1 MGTVY
6 TNFEQAR
13 IERESS
19 KIISDLVSM
28 GGVDWA
34 INTITQIPSF
44 NDSYQEKLRI
54 SLKEKLTQLN
64 RHILST
70 ISIHFVIDSIYS
82 IKL

>member
-34 INTITQIPSF
+34 VNTITQIPSF
-44 NDSYQEKLRI
+44 SDNYQEKLRL
-54 SLKEKLTQLN
+54 SLKNKLAELSE
-64 RHILST
+64 HIL
-70 ISIHFVIDSIYS
+70 
-82 IKL
+82 

>member
-19 KIISDLVSM
+19 KIVSDLVTM

-34 INTITQIPSF
+34 VNTITQIPSF
-44 NDSYQEKLRI
+44 SDNYQEKLRL
-54 SLKEKLTQLN
+54 SLKSKLAELSE
-64 RHILST
+64 HIL
-70 ISIHFVIDSIYS
+70 
-82 IKL
+82 

>member
-19 KIISDLVSM
+19 KIIADLVSM

-44 NDSYQEKLRI
+44 SDSYQEKLRL
-54 SLKEKLTQLN
+54 SLKEKLCDLN
-64 RHILST
+64 SHIL
-70 ISIHFVIDSIYS
+70 
-82 IKL
+82 

>member
-13 IERESS
+13 IERETT
-19 KIISDLVSM
+19 KIVSGLVSI

-44 NDSYQEKLRI
+44 KDTYQEQLRI
-54 SLKEKLTQLN
+54 ALKEKL
-64 RHILST
+64 
-70 ISIHFVIDSIYS
+70 
-82 IKL
+82 IKLNTYVL